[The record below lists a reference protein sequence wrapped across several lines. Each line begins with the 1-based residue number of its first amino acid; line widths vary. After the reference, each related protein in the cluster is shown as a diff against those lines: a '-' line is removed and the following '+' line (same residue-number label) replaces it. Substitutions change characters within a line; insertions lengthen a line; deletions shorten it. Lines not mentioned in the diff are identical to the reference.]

1 MTAYR
6 GVPVEDVIR
15 SVRAATDF
23 VGSFA
28 LGPATHGV
36 VKLLRSELTYEAMRG
51 AKSRE
56 EVAAAFPAHTV
67 IDRTQ
72 RAINL
77 PAL

>member
-56 EVAAAFPAHTV
+56 VAAAFPAHTV